1 MKKGFYHF
9 NAFFSTRAGD
19 LWNFW
24 KKLSESQLSCSNQA
38 SKKEERLKAG

>member
-24 KKLSESQLSCSNQA
+24 KKLSSLLSCSNQA